1 MTHQRSSF
9 IIHHSAFIVSAFTL
23 AVFLR
28 LLPGERMIDDAYIT
42 FRYARNLVAGLGF
55 VYNAGERVLGTT
67 TPLYTL
73 LMAGLAFVL
82 RSQNFPAIAVW
93 VNALADGFTCALL
106 IPLGESLSGNKWVGA
121 AAGLLYAVA
130 PFSVAFAVGGME
142 TSVFVLLL
150 ILTAFLYLRPN
161 SAPAPRHPHTPLW
174 PLTAALALLTRPD
187 ALIFI
192 GPIVLAYGISLAPY
206 RLWPHATRVTSHE
219 SSAYSHTPI
228 LKSTIFFLAPLLL
241 WLAFAALYY
250 GSPLPHSIAAKS
262 AAYHLQ
268 PLEGFV
274 RLWQHYSTPFFEQAT
289 FEKIP
294 FGNYWPLPGLA
305 IYLSLFLIGALAFAR
320 RDRRSLAVTA
330 YPLLYFATFALANPL
345 IFRWYLTPPLPFYF
359 LGLLGGVSQIA
370 DSVSHMAASRRKLQP
385 ADSIPRTPTLP
396 HSQTLFMLPC
406 LLFLFFSLRAWTLTP
421 DHGPQRPAPQMAWFK
436 LEELYTQVGKELAPE
451 MSLEAVIAAGD
462 IGALGYFS
470 GGRILDTLG
479 LVSPQSSAYYPL
491 PPAQLVITYAT
502 SADLIADRKPDYV
515 VFLEVYG
522 RRTLLTDPRF
532 ARDYTLRQKI
542 PTDIYGSDGM
552 LVYKRN
558 VTPAP
563 SEVNRDKST
572 GQAEAESPRG

>member
-1 MTHQRSSF
+1 MRPQLRSF
-9 IIHHSAFIVSAFTL
+9 IVHHSPFIVLFPL

-42 FRYARNLVAGLGF
+42 FRYARNLATGLGL

-82 RSQNFPAIAVW
+82 HSQNFPALAVW

-121 AAGLLYAVA
+121 AAGALYAVA
-130 PFSVAFAVGGME
+130 AFSVTFAIGGME

-150 ILTAFLYLRPN
+150 VLTAFLYLRPD
-161 SAPAPRHPHTPLW
+161 STPIRPYAHTPLW

-192 GPIVLAYGISLAPY
+192 GPLAVAAAVRIAFSAQPL
-206 RLWPHATRVTSHE
+206 RQKTRE
-219 SSAYSHTPI
+219 AAQAAFI
-228 LKSTIFFLAPLLL
+228 
-241 WLAFAALYY
+241 FAAPVVPWFVFATLYY

-294 FGNYWPLPGLA
+294 FGNYWPLPGLV

-320 RDRRSLAVTA
+320 RDRRNLAVTA
-330 YPLLYFATFALANPL
+330 YPLLYFAAFALANPL
-345 IFRWYLTPPLPFYF
+345 LFRWYLTPPLPFYF
-359 LGLLGGVSQIA
+359 LGLLGGVARIGGQRMEVGGQTS
-370 DSVSHMAASRRKLQP
+370 DLPPLTSHLPFALACAA
-385 ADSIPRTPTLP
+385 
-396 HSQTLFMLPC
+396 
-406 LLFLFFSLRAWTLTP
+406 FLFFSLRAWTLTP

-451 MSLEAVIAAGD
+451 MSPDTVIAAGD

-479 LVSPQSSAYYPL
+479 LVSPESTAYYPL
-491 PPAQLVITYAT
+491 PPAQLAITYAI

-515 VFLEVYG
+515 VFLDVYG

-532 ARDYTLRQKI
+532 VRDYTLRQKI

-552 LVYKRN
+552 LVYQRN
-558 VTPAP
+558 G
-563 SEVNRDKST
+563 K
-572 GQAEAESPRG
+572 

>member
-1 MTHQRSSF
+1 MRPHLRSF
-9 IIHHSAFIVSAFTL
+9 IVHHSPFIVLFPL

-42 FRYARNLVAGLGF
+42 FRYARNLVTGLGL
-55 VYNAGERVLGTT
+55 VYNAGERVLGAT

-82 RSQNFPAIAVW
+82 HSQNFPAIAVW

-121 AAGLLYAVA
+121 AAGALYAVA
-130 PFSVAFAVGGME
+130 AFSVTFAIGGME

-150 ILTAFLYLRPN
+150 VLTAFLYLRPD
-161 SAPAPRHPHTPLW
+161 STPIRPHTHTPLW

-192 GPIVLAYGISLAPY
+192 GPLAVAAAVRIAFSAQPLKQK
-206 RLWPHATRVTSHE
+206 TRE
-219 SSAYSHTPI
+219 AAQAAFI
-228 LKSTIFFLAPLLL
+228 
-241 WLAFAALYY
+241 FAAPVVPWFVFATLYY

-294 FGNYWPLPGLA
+294 FGNYWPLPGLV

-330 YPLLYFATFALANPL
+330 YPLLYFAAFALANPL
-345 IFRWYLTPPLPFYF
+345 LFRWYLTPPLPFYF
-359 LGLLGGVSQIA
+359 LGLLGGVARIGGQRMEVGGQRSEIRNPA
-370 DSVSHMAASRRKLQP
+370 SDLRPLTSNIPFALACAA
-385 ADSIPRTPTLP
+385 
-396 HSQTLFMLPC
+396 
-406 LLFLFFSLRAWTLTP
+406 FLFFSARAWTLTP

-451 MSLEAVIAAGD
+451 MSPEAVIAAGD

-479 LVSPQSSAYYPL
+479 LVSPESTAYYPL
-491 PPAQLVITYAT
+491 PPAQLVITYAI

-522 RRTLLTDPRF
+522 RLTLLTDARF
-532 ARDYTLRQKI
+532 VRDYTLRQKI

-552 LVYKRN
+552 LVYQRN
-558 VTPAP
+558 G
-563 SEVNRDKST
+563 K
-572 GQAEAESPRG
+572 